1 MLVLPLARYRSQFF
15 CIPHQIIYIK
25 VSLYLLF
32 ELYVGSV
39 STSFLVSA
47 EGCCI
52 LMFLLDL
59 FRNQTEVNSSE
70 ALNVIKSFFKKY
82 TQLLIKTFL
91 LKSF

>member
-15 CIPHQIIYIK
+15 CIPHQIIYI
-25 VSLYLLF
+25 SLYLLF

-70 ALNVIKSFFKKY
+70 ALNVIKSFLKKY

>member
-70 ALNVIKSFFKKY
+70 ALNVIKSFLKKY